1 MDSWTDIQKE
11 EKCRCWVA
19 TSQLKKHHENCRHQY
34 FKSVFTTIWF
44 VIRYTF
50 QDQFGEY
57 LDVLDE
63 GWVSAGRSC
72 GWMPRRGLHQIW
84 IISTLDLSP
93 AAGPVSP
100 STEQPPSESQ
110 GQSVARDGRAG
121 PSWAGQAIG
130 KHHLSVWLSGDHR
143 DWPGLLCGVWSC
155 QTIRD
160 SPRVLGSETATQWYQ
175 GSESWN
181 ISQLQLSSGAQ

>member
-57 LDVLDE
+57 LDVLDD
-63 GWVSAGRSC
+63 GRVSAGRSC
-72 GWMPRRGLHQIW
+72 VMDAPARPSSDLDNFNSWFISRSGACEPEHRAAAFRKPGPVRGPRR
-84 IISTLDLSP
+84 P
-93 AAGPVSP
+93 
-100 STEQPPSESQ
+100 
-110 GQSVARDGRAG
+110 GRAELG
-121 PSWAGQAIG
+121 WTGHWKTPFVRLTQRWPPWLAGVTMRG
-130 KHHLSVWLSGDHR
+130 LKLPDY
-143 DWPGLLCGVWSC
+143 PG
-155 QTIRD
+155 
-160 SPRVLGSETATQWYQ
+160 
-175 GSESWN
+175 
-181 ISQLQLSSGAQ
+181 